1 MKWEGRQKG
10 EKMKEEED
18 NKIETLSP
26 YSPAWAD
33 ENSGLHF

>member
-10 EKMKEEED
+10 EKMKEGED
-18 NKIETLSP
+18 NKMKTLSP
-26 YSPAWAD
+26 YSLAWAD